1 MPTYSIPK
9 KKTPNSP
16 LNAAQQLAQQV
27 AAKQPPRVPEPNATP
42 PRPGSFNKLP
52 GSGPD
57 VPPSTQNKPPPAET
71 STLRTASA
79 VPPTGPQTQKR
90 PPLATSAADLSKQLA
105 QQERFGPPGI
115 INPNQ
120 TPEVVQAGLAGGAPA
135 KSTPTGRSGG
145 DTFIESRNKEAKVAE
160 GAAQEAASAAMA
172 LAEENKRRR
181 IEAAKEEGKREIEE
195 KAANRKR
202 EIEDN
207 VDYDGDGTID
217 GKPLSQEQLINTQI
231 NKLLQGGASEEE
243 IEKERQAMKEQM
255 DADEARAIQSTRARA
270 GLGGMG
276 LTGAT
281 GALESQVMTESARS
295 QAVTMADF
303 ERKQRQEA
311 AERALAGIRA
321 SREEDVYGIEMELA
335 RREAGPL
342 RQDYPEG
349 PEGDAQFEQA
359 KNDEENK
366 RLEELTQE
374 QFNSQVDPNNNWS
387 KLEKLGWKRW
397 RGYDAEGD
405 EYYRY
410 TSPSGI
416 VFRQQT
422 GNRDTSK
429 ADKPPPQKGP
439 TPRPTSAPS
448 TGRYR

>member
-295 QAVTMADF
+295 QALTMADF

-321 SREEDVYGIEMELA
+321 SREEQVFDVEVQLA
-335 RREAGPL
+335 EDEAGIDIDGDGLVNGISKAAWNLKQKKLTPPSE
-342 RQDYPEG
+342 QDTRNKTIANQSQA
-349 PEGDAQFEQA
+349 DFE
-359 KNDEENK
+359 NNTDEDLK
-366 RLEELTQE
+366 AA
-374 QFNSQVDPNNNWS
+374 
-387 KLEKLGWKRW
+387 GWTVEDEVK
-397 RGYDAEGD
+397 YDANNVPYFAWTAPDGTKRRA
-405 EYYRY
+405 YIS
-410 TSPSGI
+410 SPNQWWNYGL
-416 VFRQQT
+416 
-422 GNRDTSK
+422 
-429 ADKPPPQKGP
+429 
-439 TPRPTSAPS
+439 
-448 TGRYR
+448 